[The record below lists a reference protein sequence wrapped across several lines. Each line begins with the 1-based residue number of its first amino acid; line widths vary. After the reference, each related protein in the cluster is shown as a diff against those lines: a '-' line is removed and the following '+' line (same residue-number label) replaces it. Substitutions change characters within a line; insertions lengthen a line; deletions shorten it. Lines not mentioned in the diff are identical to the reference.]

1 VSDRQAHAFDLA
13 VPTLVQGN
21 PQPGGI
27 GQFPNDFNFGR
38 GRYAFLNPDTEPELF
53 YRFFVRMSLYF
64 YIIYL
69 RYSIPGMKEAI
80 GKFSIIGE
88 QKKSFRVVVE
98 PAHGKNP
105 CSEIGQ
111 KIQDSPAAPGIGCG
125 GYATGGLIEG
135 ENNALRLERNRLSV
149 EANAVRQ
156 RIDAAAEFGPLT
168 VHLNPALPDQFLG
181 GASRADSSPREKF
194 LKPHYIKKRGA

>member
-1 VSDRQAHAFDLA
+1 MQSD
-13 VPTLVQGN
+13 

-27 GQFPNDFNFGR
+27 RQFPNDFNFGR
-38 GRYAFLNPDTEPELF
+38 GRYALFKPDTGLELF
-53 YRFFVRMSLYF
+53 YRVFVRMSLYF

-105 CSEIGQ
+105 CSKVGK
-111 KIQDSPAAPGIGCG
+111 KIEDSPAALGIGCG
-125 GYATGGLIEG
+125 GYAASGLIEG
-135 ENNALRLERNRLSV
+135 EKNDLCAESDGLAV
-149 EANAVRQ
+149 QANAVFH
-156 RIDAAAEFGPLT
+156 RIDAEADFGLPA
-168 VHLNPALPDQFLG
+168 VHFHPALPDQFFG
-181 GASRADSSPREKF
+181 GAS
-194 LKPHYIKKRGA
+194 

>member
-105 CSEIGQ
+105 CSKVGK
-111 KIQDSPAAPGIGCG
+111 KIEDSPAALGIGCG
-125 GYATGGLIEG
+125 GYAASGLIEG
-135 ENNALRLERNRLSV
+135 EKNDLCAESDGLAV
-149 EANAVRQ
+149 QANAVFH
-156 RIDAAAEFGPLT
+156 RIDAEADFGLPA
-168 VHLNPALPDQFLG
+168 VHFHPALPDQFFG
-181 GASRADSSPREKF
+181 GAS
-194 LKPHYIKKRGA
+194 